1 MIRKLLKNEKG
12 FTLVEMLI
20 VLAVISILVLLV
32 IPNALTILGT
42 ANEQG
47 CEALTSSDAAL
58 QIANDLTGDN
68 ASIPQES
75 FDRVCN

>member
-1 MIRKLLKNEKG
+1 MKKLIRNEKG

-20 VLAVISILVLLV
+20 VLAIISILVLLIV
-32 IPNALTILGT
+32 PNAISILGT

-47 CEALTSSDAAL
+47 CEALNTSSEAL
-58 QIANDLTGDN
+58 RIANELTGDN
-68 ASIPQES
+68 AEIPQAS

>member
-1 MIRKLLKNEKG
+1 MKMLIKNEKG

-32 IPNALTILGT
+32 VPNAISILGT

-47 CEALTSSDAAL
+47 CEALQTSSEAL
-58 QIANDLTGDN
+58 RIANQLTGDN
-68 ASIPQES
+68 AEIPQAS

>member
-1 MIRKLLKNEKG
+1 MIKNFLKNERG

-47 CEALTSSDAAL
+47 CEALNSSNAAIN
-58 QIANDLTGDN
+58 IANDLTGDN
-68 ASIPQES
+68 ASIPQSS
-75 FDRVCN
+75 FDRVCD

>member
-1 MIRKLLKNEKG
+1 MKKLVKNEKG

-32 IPNALTILGT
+32 VPNAVGILNT

-47 CEALTSSDAAL
+47 CEALNTSSEAL
-58 QIANDLTGDN
+58 RIANELTGDN
-68 ASIPQES
+68 TEIPQSS
-75 FDRVCN
+75 FDRVCD

>member
-1 MIRKLLKNEKG
+1 MKKLIKNEKG

-32 IPNALTILGT
+32 VPNAISILGT

-47 CEALTSSDAAL
+47 CEALNSSSEAL
-58 QIANDLTGDN
+58 RIANQLTGDN
-68 ASIPQES
+68 SYIPQSS
-75 FDRVCN
+75 FDRVCD

>member
-1 MIRKLLKNEKG
+1 MKKLIKNEKG

-32 IPNALTILGT
+32 VPNAISILGT

-47 CEALTSSDAAL
+47 CEALNTSSEAL
-58 QIANDLTGDN
+58 RIANELTGDN
-68 ASIPQES
+68 AEIPQAS

>member
-1 MIRKLLKNEKG
+1 MKKILGNEKG
-12 FTLVEMLI
+12 FTLIEMLI

-32 IPNALTILGT
+32 VPNAIGILGT

-47 CEALTSSDAAL
+47 CEALNTSSEAL
-58 QIANDLTGDN
+58 RIANELTGDN
-68 ASIPQES
+68 AEIPQSS

>member
-1 MIRKLLKNEKG
+1 MIRRLLKNEKG

-47 CEALTSSDAAL
+47 CEALISSDAAI